1 MRSINRNFVKEH
13 KTTFMNARQIKEEI
27 HSFINHAD
35 ERFLRLVYSMVESE
49 KLEKEFFDTTNDEMI
64 TRAQKSLKS
73 IENGKT
79 RNIHEFKKDI
89 ESWKK
94 NRAIQ

>member
-1 MRSINRNFVKEH
+1 
-13 KTTFMNARQIKEEI
+13 MNARQIKEEI

-64 TRAQKSLKS
+64 TRAQKSLNS
-73 IENGKT
+73 VETGKT
-79 RNIHEFKKDI
+79 RNIHEFNKDI

>member
-1 MRSINRNFVKEH
+1 
-13 KTTFMNARQIKEEI
+13 MNARQIREEI
-27 HSFINHAD
+27 HSFINYAD
-35 ERFLRLVYSMVESE
+35 ERFLRLVHSMVESE
-49 KLEKEFFDTTNDEMI
+49 KTENDFFETTNNDM
-64 TRAQKSLKS
+64 TVRAQKSLES

-79 RNIHEFKKDI
+79 RNIHEFNKDI